1 MKIKNNYIT
10 IYYFTLYFSLIL
22 GFFYGEDFAGGF
34 KYDLK
39 THKFIIDELFSK
51 SLVYGLL
58 NYDIYYVA
66 HSPLFIVF
74 LVIFKNLFISEEIFR
89 FVNLHIFLLIPLFIG
104 LSLKEKF
111 NLKNNDIRFLLPS
124 IVFLS
129 PYFRAGA
136 IWTDDNILAIVFLS
150 IAIFNFIKYKK
161 NNLEF
166 KYIIIFTVFFAFACY
181 LRPIY
186 CLFSIYFS
194 LIFLIDLGISRKLIY
209 YILINILLAFP
220 AFYYVFILEINRWA
234 TESLFRENA
243 ITQISLVLSVIVFYF
258 LPFLVEKLYEN
269 LKNILNF
276 KNLLGCLIYI
286 VILFLFFNYDK
297 QYSGGIFYKIS
308 KLIFNTNYLFFLI
321 SSLSGLIFY
330 IFFLKNKINF
340 KNLDLVLLIVLF
352 LLEIDG
358 VIYHE
363 TYDPLIYILILL
375 LFKNPV
381 IVNFIKDFNYTR
393 FGIILSFLGFFYLAS
408 IAKLFIV

>member
-66 HSPLFIVF
+66 HSPLFIIF
-74 LVIFKNLFISEEIFR
+74 LHIFKNLFISEEIFR
-89 FVNLHIFLLIPLFIG
+89 FVNLHVFLLIPLFIG

-161 NNLEF
+161 NNLKF
-166 KYIIIFTVFFAFACY
+166 KYIIFFTVFFAIACY

-194 LIFLIDLGISRKLIY
+194 LIFLIDLGLSKRLIY

-220 AFYYVFILEINRWA
+220 AF
-234 TESLFRENA
+234 
-243 ITQISLVLSVIVFYF
+243 
-258 LPFLVEKLYEN
+258 
-269 LKNILNF
+269 
-276 KNLLGCLIYI
+276 
-286 VILFLFFNYDK
+286 
-297 QYSGGIFYKIS
+297 
-308 KLIFNTNYLFFLI
+308 
-321 SSLSGLIFY
+321 
-330 IFFLKNKINF
+330 
-340 KNLDLVLLIVLF
+340 
-352 LLEIDG
+352 
-358 VIYHE
+358 
-363 TYDPLIYILILL
+363 
-375 LFKNPV
+375 
-381 IVNFIKDFNYTR
+381 
-393 FGIILSFLGFFYLAS
+393 
-408 IAKLFIV
+408 